1 MINEKEI
8 IIFVWNLVL
17 DKIKNHLEPFSGTVC
32 RPGAPAAKL
41 KQSLLLN
48 YIIAVSYTHLDVYQR
63 QAPAPPLRKP
73 RRPP

>member
-1 MINEKEI
+1 MQKYRKDRNRQNMINEKEI

-48 YIIAVSYTHLDVYQR
+48 YIIAYDS
-63 QAPAPPLRKP
+63 KP
-73 RRPP
+73 